1 MGRVYLVG
9 AGPGDPELLT
19 LKAYRLLKEAP
30 VVLYDRLV
38 DERVL
43 ALAPGEKVYVGK
55 EEGESEK
62 QEEIHRLLLRPH
74 HLQCCQYRLRQDC
87 QNLRHHLR
95 RQIHSNFNG
104 IHAFP
109 HHRRP

>member
-30 VVLYDRLV
+30 VVLYGRLV

-62 QEEIHRLLLRPH
+62 QEEIHRLLLRH
-74 HLQCCQYRLRQDC
+74 ARAWHLLQ
-87 QNLRHHLR
+87 R
-95 RQIHSNFNG
+95 RIFNG
-104 IHAFP
+104 LQLLGTVT
-109 HHRRP
+109 R

>member
-55 EEGESEK
+55 EEGKAKS
-62 QEEIHRLLLRPH
+62 
-74 HLQCCQYRLRQDC
+74 
-87 QNLRHHLR
+87 R
-95 RQIHSNFNG
+95 RKSTASSSATPG
-104 IHAFP
+104 PTPSWSASKGATP
-109 HHRRP
+109 WSSAGAGRRCSSSSGTASPWRSSPG